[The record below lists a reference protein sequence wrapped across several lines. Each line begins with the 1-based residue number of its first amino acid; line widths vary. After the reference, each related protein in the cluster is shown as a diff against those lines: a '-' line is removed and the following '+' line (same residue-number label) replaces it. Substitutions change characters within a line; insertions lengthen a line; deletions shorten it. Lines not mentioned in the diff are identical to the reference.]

1 MPSPLKRFAGAACA
15 TLILFTIP
23 ACSDAKAQ
31 KKGEPVAKVN
41 GAVITKP
48 EVDRAMQMLLTQNK
62 VTQKLTPEQMAKVA
76 DQALIQLASA
86 ELLYQEAKKLE
97 VKDLDKLV
105 AEKYAQNKAK
115 FPTDAD
121 YQKSLQQMGMSA
133 EEVEESMR
141 KEIVVNNYVEKEF
154 FAKATVSE
162 TDIKKFYDENVEKVF
177 KKGER
182 LKASH
187 ILVGAEQKA
196 PAQEKQ
202 KAKEKAEALLKRL
215 KAGEEFAAV
224 AKKDSTCPSSARGGE
239 LGVFGKGQ
247 ISPLFDKAA
256 FAMKAGEQSG
266 VVETEMGYHIIKVHE
281 RIPPSTEKLEEV
293 REKIAQFLKMNQTRQ
308 AVAAFVEELRKK
320 AKIEKV

>member
-1 MPSPLKRFAGAACA
+1 MSSLKRIAGAACA
-15 TLILFTIP
+15 TLMLFSIP
-23 ACSDAKAQ
+23 ACSDANAQ

-41 GAVITKP
+41 GTVITKP
-48 EVDRAMQMLLTQNK
+48 EVDRAVQVLLAQNK
-62 VTQKLTPEQMAKVA
+62 VSQKLTPEQMQKVA

-97 VKDLDKLV
+97 VKELDKLV

-115 FPTDAD
+115 FPSEAE

-133 EEVEESMR
+133 QEVEESMR
-141 KEIVVNNYVEKEF
+141 KEILVNNYVEKQF

-162 TDIKKFYDENVEKVF
+162 ADIKKFYDENVEKVF

-187 ILVGAEQKA
+187 ILVGVEQNA
-196 PAQEKQ
+196 PAQDKQ

-215 KAGEEFAAV
+215 QSGEEFAAV

-247 ISPLFDKAA
+247 ISPMFDKAA
-256 FAMKAGEQSG
+256 FAMKAGEQSA

-281 RIPPSTEKLEEV
+281 RIAPSTDKLEEV